1 MTTRRFVTGLLFVA
15 GLLGACAPPP
25 AQPTAIASTPIP
37 PSATAAPTQA
47 PTVAPTSLPP
57 TSVPPTAKPTEPTPL
72 IAADQMLFEGKV
84 DIGGRSLFLTCYG
97 KGEPTIVMDG
107 FIWNSGGELLGVMPE
122 LLKVSRACIYTRP
135 NTYRSQSDPVKETR
149 TSKDIV
155 ADLHALL
162 GKAGLKPPYILVG
175 LEFGALNQTLYAAQ
189 YPKEVVG
196 LVLVQPEAPGAYQAF
211 LDLVPKSTI
220 ATSIPAQKFRAFWED
235 FVKGSLANDPSALD
249 DERQVDARVDAL
261 ASEKQVLEVKT
272 LGDLPIHVVR
282 PRALTFESPEPAI
295 TLKMEQIYFERL
307 SFYTKL
313 SSQVEESVW
322 GADGAGMGG
331 PILRMVDKARGK

>member
-1 MTTRRFVTGLLFVA
+1 MTPRRFVTGLLLIA
-15 GLLGACAPPP
+15 GLLAACATMPPSPTATAPPP
-25 AQPTAIASTPIP
+25 TAP
-37 PSATAAPTQA
+37 PSPTLVPTQPPA
-47 PTVAPTSLPP
+47 PTVAPTPAPLIAVP
-57 TSVPPTAKPTEPTPL
+57 TLAKPTEPAPL
-72 IAADQMLFEGKV
+72 IAADQTLFEGKV
-84 DIGGRSLFLTCYG
+84 DIGGRALFLTCYG

-122 LLKVSRACIYTRP
+122 LLKVSRACIYARP

-235 FVKGSLANDPSALD
+235 WVKGVFANSRDVP
-249 DERQVDARVDAL
+249 VDARVDVL
-261 ASEKQVLEVKT
+261 ASEKQVFEVKT
-272 LGDLPIHVVR
+272 LGNLPIHVVR
-282 PRALTFESPEPAI
+282 PRSMTFEAPEPAI

-307 SFYTKL
+307 EFYTKL
-313 SSQVEESVW
+313 STKVEQSVEV
-322 GADGAGMGG
+322 ADGTAMVG
-331 PILRMVDKARGK
+331 PILKLVDKARGK

>member
-1 MTTRRFVTGLLFVA
+1 MTTQRFITGMLLMA

-25 AQPTAIASTPIP
+25 VQPTAIASTPIP
-37 PSATAAPTQA
+37 PAATTALTQA
-47 PTVAPTSLPP
+47 PTVAPTPLPP
-57 TSVPPTAKPTEPTPL
+57 TSMPSTAKPTEPAPL
-72 IAADQMLFEGKV
+72 IAADQMLFEGSV
-84 DIGGRSLFLTCYG
+84 DIGERSLFLTCYG

-122 LLKVSRACIYTRP
+122 LLKVSRACIYARP
-135 NTYRSQSDPVKETR
+135 NTYRSQSDPVKEMR

-162 GKAGLKPPYILVG
+162 AKAGLKPPYILVG
-175 LEFGALNQTLYAAQ
+175 LEYGALNQTLYAAQ

-196 LVLVQPEAPGAYQAF
+196 LILVEPEVPGAYQAF
-211 LDLVPKSTI
+211 LDLVPKST
-220 ATSIPAQKFRAFWED
+220 TTGSIPAQKFRAFWED
-235 FVKGSLANDPSALD
+235 YVKGVLANDPYVPEDA
-249 DERQVDARVDAL
+249 RQVEARVDAL

-282 PRALTFESPEPAI
+282 PRSLTFESPEPAI

-307 SFYTKL
+307 EFYTKL
-313 SSQVEESVW
+313 STRVEQSVEV
-322 GADGAGMGG
+322 ADGTAMVG
-331 PILRMVDKARGK
+331 PILKMVDKTRAK